1 MKKKPSRS
9 STRKKNASWPIVGL
23 TAPQDPQLSFTTAL
37 QLRSQI
43 FTNLSLEQTSI
54 IGVTK
59 L

>member
-1 MKKKPSRS
+1 MKKKAILFIHK
-9 STRKKNASWPIVGL
+9 KKNASWPIVGL
-23 TAPQDPQLSFTTAL
+23 TVPQDPQLSFTTAL